1 MRILLLND
9 DSLPSAR
16 GGAAVIV
23 DQLKKKYQAKGH
35 EVVLITTHQDKAKD
49 VVEKSAIGP
58 EGSGPEREDKISIYS
73 NYPLKKR
80 HKHCIKDPKMSEML
94 NEIFEELKPD
104 AVHAHNIHTYLTYDA
119 LNIAKKFT
127 DKIVLTA
134 HDTFLVSIAR
144 VNSKRNQRLASNNKA
159 MKMRP
164 WEHLLAVGRKYY
176 PERNKAIRKIL
187 ADSGT
192 QVIAISNAVAEFLNV
207 NGIKVALTI
216 PNGIASWDTP
226 SDTEVNEFRNKN
238 GITGPAVL
246 FTGRVR
252 EDKGIDAF
260 LSAAEVAMKDVPTAK
275 FVINGEQENV
285 TPHLEK
291 ISPDLKQ
298 AVISTGWLDRDQAS
312 LSYYAADVVTVPSL
326 YLDNFPTVN
335 LEAMNAGKPVV
346 GTCFGGTAEIVVS
359 GETGFIVNPRNTL
372 GYAQAL
378 IRLLNDSELA
388 KQMGEKGKERV
399 ESQFSLERQAN
410 AYLATLSEL

>member
-1 MRILLLND
+1 MKICLLND

-23 DQLKKKYQAKGH
+23 DQLKKKYQEKGH
-35 EVVLITTHQDKAKD
+35 EVVLITTHQDKDKD

-73 NYPLKKR
+73 YYPLKKR
-80 HKHCIKDPKMSEML
+80 HKHCIKDPKMSEVL
-94 NEIFEELKPD
+94 NELFEEIKPD
-104 AVHAHNIHTYLTYDA
+104 AVHAHNIHTYLTYDS
-119 LNIAKKFT
+119 LNVAKKFT

-134 HDTFLVSIAR
+134 HDTFLVSFGR
-144 VNSKRNQRLASNNKA
+144 VNSKRYQRLASNNKP

-176 PERNKAIRKIL
+176 PGRNKAIRKIL
-187 ADSGT
+187 ADSST
-192 QVIAISNAVAEFLNV
+192 QVVAISNAVAEFLNA

-216 PNGIASWDTP
+216 PNGIEQWNAP
-226 SDTEVNEFRNKN
+226 NESEIEAFRTNN

-252 EDKGIDAF
+252 KDKGIDAF
-260 LSAAEVAMKDVPTAK
+260 LNAAEIVMKDAPTAK

-285 TPHLEK
+285 APHLEK

-298 AVISTGWLDRDQAS
+298 AVISTGWLDRDQAK
-312 LSYYAADVVTVPSL
+312 LSYFSSDVVTVPSL

-359 GETGFIVNPRNTL
+359 GETGFIINPRNTL

-378 IRLLNDSELA
+378 IRLLNDSDLA

-399 ESQFSLERQAN
+399 ISEFSLERQAD
-410 AYLATLSEL
+410 AYLATLFEP